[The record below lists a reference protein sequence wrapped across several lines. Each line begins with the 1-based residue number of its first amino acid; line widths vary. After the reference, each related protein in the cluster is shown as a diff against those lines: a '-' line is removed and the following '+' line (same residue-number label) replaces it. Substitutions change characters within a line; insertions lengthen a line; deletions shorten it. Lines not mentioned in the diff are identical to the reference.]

1 MAAEHAVI
9 DLDERNHQ
17 PAESGTTADDR
28 LVTRRK
34 MALGL
39 VAVFVVGVVLGG
51 FAVQRRD
58 SRVQRERNG
67 VVALVA
73 IPQSASSGSSNFQTT
88 TIEGGSAAPQVRLT
102 GQLML
107 INACPAPITVRG
119 VAVEVPGMAST
130 SSGQPRLSPLGGTG
144 QLVVELLSECS
155 VALLREPL
163 QLRFEVETEDKQV
176 REVGYPVALA
186 GSDWQRV
193 ALSSCEQA

>member
-1 MAAEHAVI
+1 MI

-17 PAESGTTADDR
+17 PAQSGTTAHDR

-34 MALGL
+34 MALGF

-51 FAVQRRD
+51 LAVQRRE
-58 SRVQRERNG
+58 SRVQRERNA

-73 IPQSASSGSSNFQTT
+73 IPQSASSGSANFQTA
-88 TIEGGSAAPQVRLT
+88 TIGGGSGVPQVKLT
-102 GQLML
+102 GQLVL
-107 INACPAPITVRG
+107 INAGPAPITVRG
-119 VAVEVPGMAST
+119 VVVEGSGMASS

-155 VALLREPL
+155 VASFEEPL
-163 QLRFEVETEDKQV
+163 QLRFEVETEDRQV

-193 ALSSCEQA
+193 ALSNCEHP